1 MVSGATSSRRADS
14 CQPSSPRNP
23 EAASLPRPA
32 ANASR
37 SSHSS
42 AQASRASSLT
52 SGQGSPN
59 TRWARAR
66 RRRKDSPFF
75 VRLATSSPPD
85 LTASS
90 ATWRARTGSG
100 RTGVDDNSIA
110 PRRNTR
116 LPRTFP
122 PSQVT
127 VVSLVSIASPDS
139 KAADSESGTAARMRA
154 PLVMREVRATAS
166 HGCPSSPGGQLRGRS
181 TPVPQ
186 ASRYDVEPTPRLR
199 AIHPGRARETTVATA
214 SSSVM
219 SVGGTSLMSRASR
232 SASRRQAWRRSQ
244 HSGAIR

>member
-1 MVSGATSSRRADS
+1 M
-14 CQPSSPRNP
+14 
-23 EAASLPRPA
+23 
-32 ANASR
+32 
-37 SSHSS
+37 
-42 AQASRASSLT
+42 
-52 SGQGSPN
+52 GQGKTASQRF
-59 TRWARAR
+59 TVLRQARYV
-66 RRRKDSPFF
+66 K
-75 VRLATSSPPD
+75 SPPD

-166 HGCPSSPGGQLRGRS
+166 HGCPSSPGAVSYTHLTLPT
-181 TPVPQ
+181 TPYV
-186 ASRYDVEPTPRLR
+186 
-199 AIHPGRARETTVATA
+199 
-214 SSSVM
+214 
-219 SVGGTSLMSRASR
+219 
-232 SASRRQAWRRSQ
+232 
-244 HSGAIR
+244 